1 MADKTVC
8 AVHLVRAS
16 NGIEPLARFLE
27 SYREHPAGIDHALLI
42 ILKGFANDSVPP
54 EYEKLLGEVAHERMH
69 VPDWGFDITPY
80 FTAAAAVSAESLCF
94 LNSFSRILAGGW
106 LAKLHAALM
115 RPGIGVAGAT
125 GSWQGVYRDWRI
137 VREIGDVIGRPA
149 WKQALLNL
157 PFVARIN
164 MARHA
169 LSFPYFPNPHVR
181 TNAFM
186 IRRDTMLALHPSVTR
201 TKSQA
206 YRFESGKDG
215 MTRQILQMGM
225 TACVV
230 GRDGRTYE
238 IADWKHSETF
248 WIATQANLLISDNQT
263 RRYEEADARGR
274 RVYNWFAWAETG
286 MDDSVS
292 RGSGH

>member
-1 MADKTVC
+1 
-8 AVHLVRAS
+8 
-16 NGIEPLARFLE
+16 
-27 SYREHPAGIDHALLI
+27 
-42 ILKGFANDSVPP
+42 
-54 EYEKLLGEVAHERMH
+54 
-69 VPDWGFDITPY
+69 
-80 FTAAAAVSAESLCF
+80 
-94 LNSFSRILAGGW
+94 
-106 LAKLHAALM
+106 
-115 RPGIGVAGAT
+115 
-125 GSWQGVYRDWRI
+125 
-137 VREIGDVIGRPA
+137 
-149 WKQALLNL
+149 
-157 PFVARIN
+157 

-169 LSFPYFPNPHVR
+169 LSFPYFPNPPVR
-181 TNAFM
+181 TNAFT

>member
-1 MADKTVC
+1 MVDKTVC

-16 NGIEPLARFLE
+16 NGIDPLARFLH
-27 SYREHPAGIDHALLI
+27 SYREHTAGIDHTLLVV
-42 ILKGFANDSVPP
+42 LKGFAQDSVPP
-54 EYEKLLGEVAHERMH
+54 EYEKLLGDVVHERMH
-69 VPDWGFDITPY
+69 VADRGFDITSY
-80 FTAAAAVSAESLCF
+80 FKAAAAVSADSLCF
-94 LNSFSRILAGGW
+94 LNSFSRILADGW
-106 LAKLHAALM
+106 LDKLHQALM
-115 RPGIGVAGAT
+115 RPGVGVAGAT

-157 PFVARIN
+157 PLVARIN
-164 MARHA
+164 LARHA
-169 LSFPYFPNPHVR
+169 LSFPNFPNPHVR

-215 MTRQILQMGM
+215 MTRQILRMGK

-230 GRDGRTYE
+230 GRNGRAYE
-238 IADWKHSETF
+238 IAEWKDSETF
-248 WIATQANLLISDNQT
+248 WIAKQANLLISDNQT
-263 RRYEEADARGR
+263 RRYDEADARGR
-274 RVYNWFAWAETG
+274 RAYNWFAWADAG
-286 MDDSVS
+286 MDTPAS
-292 RGSGH
+292 RGAGN